1 MATIEKVRLT
11 NIIYDNGEKR
21 YNDTIFDFRSEH
33 SVILLQNGIGK
44 TVFIQLLM
52 QAIIPHSEVVAAESR
67 ILWC

>member
-1 MATIEKVRLT
+1 MTDDSLRYKVATIEKVRLT

-44 TVFIQLLM
+44 TVFIQNKRR
-52 QAIIPHSEVVAAESR
+52 VR
-67 ILWC
+67 R